1 MGEHGSHAAEL
12 ENTKEVSGDNMNDKT
27 PNCGMHEALVS
38 HLYGE
43 ATPEESGLV
52 ELHLKQ
58 CKVCADELTAF
69 ERVRAMLQK
78 WEVEEL
84 PEMHF
89 VTKDKA
95 GRKSALSLLKELF
108 TLTPVWAKALGGV
121 AAAMLILAVMGTSIN
136 VGRGGVSISMR
147 MFPGE
152 GNISDPSSAYS
163 IEKIRAEVNA
173 LIAASEQQQKEA
185 LKLQLDS
192 LEIDFQ
198 TAREADVAKLGARI
212 QQQRELIKSLERDI
226 DRREGLALSDILF
239 SEVTTRNVGD
249 HGGD

>member
-1 MGEHGSHAAEL
+1 MGALGSQTAEL
-12 ENTKEVSGDNMNDKT
+12 ENIKEVSGDDMNDKT
-27 PNCGMHEALVS
+27 PNCGMHESLVS

-43 ATPEESGLV
+43 ATPEESARV
-52 ELHLKQ
+52 DLHLKQ
-58 CKVCADELTAF
+58 CKVCAEELTAF
-69 ERVRAMLQK
+69 ERVRGMLQK
-78 WEVEEL
+78 WQVEEL

-89 VTKDKA
+89 VTKDKT

-108 TLTPVWAKALGGV
+108 TLTPIWAKALGGV

-147 MFPGE
+147 MFPGDK
-152 GNISDPSSAYS
+152 NVSDPSSADS
-163 IEKIRAEVNA
+163 VEKIRAEVNA

-185 LKLQLDS
+185 LKLQLVG
-192 LEIDFQ
+192 LETDFQ
-198 TAREADVAKLGARI
+198 TAREADLAKLGARI

-239 SEVTTRNVGD
+239 SEVTTRNGGD